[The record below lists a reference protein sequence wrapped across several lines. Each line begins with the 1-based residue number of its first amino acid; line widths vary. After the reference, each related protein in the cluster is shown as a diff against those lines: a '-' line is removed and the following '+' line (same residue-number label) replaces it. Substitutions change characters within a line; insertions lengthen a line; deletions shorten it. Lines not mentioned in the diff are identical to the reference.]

1 MYDMCI
7 IYVLYTLYTCLPEN
21 QDVQVLKV
29 GKFSFHRI
37 VTTWVLD
44 FKCFLLDRERNRI
57 MDLGLRTNKEE
68 ALTKGSRHFKEWLN
82 HTPGTRQ
89 DQDFCKKKTRI
100 SQFQD
105 LCHKKTKTGP
115 LQQENQDITVSP
127 MAFRA
132 SCIKFSK
139 LSFHQIV
146 TTWILDKCSL
156 LSRGRNKSRNMNMGL
171 AFRTKKGQ
179 A

>member
-21 QDVQVLKV
+21 QYVQVLKV

-115 LQQENQDITVSP
+115 LQQENQDITDGFP
-127 MAFRA
+127 
-132 SCIKFSK
+132 CK
-139 LSFHQIV
+139 LHQ
-146 TTWILDKCSL
+146 T
-156 LSRGRNKSRNMNMGL
+156 
-171 AFRTKKGQ
+171 
-179 A
+179 